1 MRLPIS
7 TRVGVS
13 VIRSPNFLSG
23 LDWRCLLKSVGVLFN
38 VLGLVALLTLTL
50 LAMPTVA
57 VCALLPT
64 TFAFRWLVVLRITG
78 FSDAGF
84 SKGSAES
91 GGERIVCRFW
101 SGEETS
107 RGAVEGCEESAE
119 AAVTRGCLRETER
132 PSDVVEMFADA
143 DADLGFGRNSQSGSC
158 DSTCAFH
165 AFVWVGVVRA
175 TTIVTDSLSEMSK
188 LFIEDGV
195 GGGRSG
201 LRLGEPL
208 YWRVKLVEGG
218 LFLSSSAPLNVGCV
232 GDFAG
237 AVLERARGESDTSG
251 DGARKTGVPARSV
264 GVPARNV
271 GVARPVAGN
280 KDNRADGGLE
290 TVGDVALRGSL
301 GGARFSLSSL
311 STSVGVQKRSGEMA

>member
-1 MRLPIS
+1 M
-7 TRVGVS
+7 
-13 VIRSPNFLSG
+13 
-23 LDWRCLLKSVGVLFN
+23 SVGVLFN
-38 VLGLVALLTLTL
+38 VRGLVALLTLTL

-57 VCALLPT
+57 VWALPPT
-64 TFAFRWLVVLRITG
+64 TFAFRRLVVLRITG
-78 FSDAGF
+78 FSDAGL
-84 SKGSAES
+84 SKASAES
-91 GGERIVCRFW
+91 GGERSVCRFW

-119 AAVTRGCLRETER
+119 AAVTRGCLREIEC
-132 PSDVVEMFADA
+132 PSDVVEVFADA
-143 DADLGFGRNSQSGSC
+143 DIDLGFGRISQSGSC

-188 LFIEDGV
+188 LLIESGV
-195 GGGRSG
+195 GGVWSG
-201 LRLGEPL
+201 LRLGDAL
-208 YWRVKLVEGG
+208 YWRVTLVEGG
-218 LFLSSSAPLNVGCV
+218 LFLPSSGPLNVCCV
-232 GDFAG
+232 GDLAG
-237 AVLERARGESDTSG
+237 AVLERARGEFDTSG

-290 TVGDVALRGSL
+290 TVGDVALREILGGSMFTPSSLCTSAESKQAVINWLDTYLDRNLLQWLDVIGISL
-301 GGARFSLSSL
+301 GLTAL
-311 STSVGVQKRSGEMA
+311 VE